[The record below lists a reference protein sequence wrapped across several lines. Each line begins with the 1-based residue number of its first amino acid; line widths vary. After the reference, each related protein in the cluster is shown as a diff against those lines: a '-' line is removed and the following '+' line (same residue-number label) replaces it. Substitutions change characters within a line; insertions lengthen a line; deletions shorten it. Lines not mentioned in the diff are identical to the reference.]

1 LDSADDNS
9 PVTVEYNTRDQAT
22 IYTAS
27 RSDCSITWIAYNA
40 GPNQGVI
47 KHSPRCAAPLA
58 QQIPLLMKIST
69 ELFGHDK
76 NAGAFRTLLW
86 GGFEAEKNR
95 LPRNYRSGSH

>member
-76 NAGAFRTLLW
+76 NAGAFRTLFW